1 MHCLLGD
8 IFIIKLMHRKI
19 HSKGI
24 PKMIILV
31 TKKKDKGTL
40 LKYEA
45 IIRSMYTY
53 NRELSFQN
61 VGNCTT
67 LLLI

>member
-1 MHCLLGD
+1 
-8 IFIIKLMHRKI
+8 
-19 HSKGI
+19 
-24 PKMIILV
+24 MIVLV

-53 NRELSFQN
+53 NREFSFQN